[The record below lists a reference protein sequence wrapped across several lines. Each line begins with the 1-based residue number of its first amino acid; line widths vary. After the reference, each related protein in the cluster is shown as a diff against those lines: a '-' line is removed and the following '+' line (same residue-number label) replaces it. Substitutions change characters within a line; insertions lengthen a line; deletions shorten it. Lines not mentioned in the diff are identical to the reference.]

1 MRKNIVGLSLL
12 LAFSSAIGQTEKAF
26 EIKGSLKNIALPVQ
40 KVFINYQSNGNN
52 IMDSVEVKDNQYVF
66 TGKVTEPLP
75 ARLRIKYVP
84 AADGKP
90 VKIISGRDMLTL
102 FISSDNIKVSSI
114 DSFSN
119 ATIKGSKANDEYKK
133 LTALLKPVNDQL
145 NTAYEAYSKASAA
158 KDEASRKAL
167 EDKIDALSIDSKK
180 VYGDYA
186 KENPN
191 SPIALY
197 AVNQYAGWDMN
208 AEEVGPLFAA
218 LPAAT
223 QQSASGKNLNDRL
236 EIARKTAIGNYA
248 MEFTQNDT
256 LGTPVSLSSF
266 KGKYL
271 LVDFWASWCGPCRR
285 ENPNVVK
292 AFQQFKNKNFHILSV
307 SLDQPGAKE
316 KWMDA
321 IHKDNLTWSH
331 VSDLKYWENDVAKQ
345 YGIRAI
351 PQNFLLDPTGKI
363 VAKNLNGEDLQKKL
377 ASLIPQ

>member
-218 LPAAT
+218 LPAVT

-316 KWMDA
+316 KWIDA

>member
-1 MRKNIVGLSLL
+1 M
-12 LAFSSAIGQTEKAF
+12 
-26 EIKGSLKNIALPVQ
+26 Q

-197 AVNQYAGWDMN
+197 AVNQYAGWDIN

>member
-1 MRKNIVGLSLL
+1 MLISLSLL

-197 AVNQYAGWDMN
+197 AVNQYAGWDIN

>member
-75 ARLRIKYVP
+75 ARMRIKYAP

-90 VKIISGRDMLTL
+90 VKIISGRDMITL
-102 FISSDNIKVSSI
+102 FISSDNIKVVST

-119 ATIKGSKANDEYKK
+119 ATIKGSKANDEFKK

-167 EDKIDALSIDSKK
+167 EDKIDALSLDSKK

-191 SPIALY
+191 SLIALY
-197 AVNQYAGWDMN
+197 AVNQYAGWDIN

-218 LPAAT
+218 LPVTT
-223 QQSASGKNLNDRL
+223 QQTASGKNLNERL

-292 AFQQFKNKNFHILSV
+292 AFQEFKNKNFHILSV
-307 SLDQPGAKE
+307 SLDQPGAKD
-316 KWMDA
+316 KWIDA

-363 VAKNLNGEDLQKKL
+363 VAKNLNGEELHKKL
-377 ASLIPQ
+377 TSLITE

>member
-84 AADGKP
+84 AADGKQ

-197 AVNQYAGWDMN
+197 AVNQYAGWDIN

>member
-197 AVNQYAGWDMN
+197 AVNQYAGWDIN

>member
-197 AVNQYAGWDMN
+197 AVNQYAGWDIN

-316 KWMDA
+316 KWIDA